1 MKNISSDLLDTVI
14 QQAKA
19 STRLRKNYNFHETA
33 EDTLH
38 RMLNALEPDTYVQ
51 PHMHKNPDKREAFVI
66 LRGRALVITF
76 DDNGTITRRSVIK
89 PGGENLGVEIPAGE
103 YHTIIALETG
113 TVVYE
118 VKDGPYKVSDDKNF
132 APWAPAEGDADAQE
146 YLQGLINEVS
156 V

>member
-1 MKNISSDLLDTVI
+1 MKNISKSLLDDVSH
-14 QQAKA
+14 QAKESA
-19 STRLRKNYNFHETA
+19 RLRKNFNFHETA

-66 LRGRALVITF
+66 LRGKALVITF
-76 DDNGTITRRSVIK
+76 DNEGKVTARTVIE

-103 YHTIIALETG
+103 YHTIIALKPG

-132 APWAPAEGDADAQE
+132 APWAPAEGDADAQV
-146 YLQGLINEVS
+146 YLQRLVDEA
-156 V
+156 

>member
-1 MKNISSDLLDTVI
+1 MKNISLELLNDVSS
-14 QQAKA
+14 QAKSSA
-19 STRLRKNYNFHETA
+19 RLRKNYNFHENA

-38 RMLNALEPDTYVQ
+38 RMLNALEPNTYVQ

-66 LRGRALVITF
+66 LRGKALVIIF
-76 DDNGTITRRSVIK
+76 DKDGNVTEKTTIK

-103 YHTIIALETG
+103 YHTIAALEPN

-132 APWAPAEGDADAQE
+132 APWAPAEGDEDAQE
-146 YLQGLINEVS
+146 YLQRLIKEA
-156 V
+156 